1 MWIIQYLIAMQVIGD
16 QGRSIDLNGSSAEII
31 VIALFAL
38 MFGLMALVFVRT
50 GSKRSRRH

>member
-16 QGRSIDLNGSSAEII
+16 QGRSININGSSAEII
-31 VIALFAL
+31 VIALCAL
-38 MFGLMALVFVRT
+38 MFGLMAIVFVRT

>member
-50 GSKRSRRH
+50 CSKRSRRH